1 MMMAFVVPT
10 LVARAFSTIIFAA
23 LWMVTRWQ
31 LAARHAVC
39 AARSPWRLCLR
50 FVILPGILSWFLTDG
65 TALPE
70 TGPDVSEMQV
80 SRAWDIN
87 LVRTNIDR
95 LVATLANVAM
105 KEKISRFAG
114 VGGAARELDSFETE
128 VFVVDGVE
136 QYADVRG
143 HNRTYHHISEIRGL
157 WSFGEI
163 VTMLRTTR
171 DIIDSSA
178 ATIDEPGQ
186 SSITGDSTGRD
197 VPVRDPDRAVV
208 RFQSA
213 AVDHKWFVT
222 RNGRIYWLDFEGAIQ
237 ISRRTGEI
245 ERLTWTSKSETPGA
259 GVAAILWD
267 VNFSTVTIAGDACT
281 VPAESVYRVV
291 RAGVDRKAEWN
302 LTRYNAMGRFGSN
315 VRVRYE

>member
-1 MMMAFVVPT
+1 MIMAFVVPT
-10 LVARAFSTIIFAA
+10 PVTWAFSTITCAA
-23 LWMVTRWQ
+23 FRMVKRWQ
-31 LAARHAVC
+31 LT
-39 AARSPWRLCLR
+39 STQKNLIWRLCLR
-50 FVILPGILSWFLTDG
+50 FVILPAMLSWFLTAR
-65 TALPE
+65 TAFPE

-80 SRAWDIN
+80 SRAWDMN
-87 LVRTNIDR
+87 AVQTTIDR

-178 ATIDEPGQ
+178 ASINEPGQ
-186 SSITGDSTGRD
+186 SLITEDSTSPNVSFVDR
-197 VPVRDPDRAVV
+197 DRAVI
-208 RFQSA
+208 RFQSES
-213 AVDHKWFVT
+213 VDHKWFVT

-245 ERLTWTSKSETPGA
+245 ERLTWTSKSEPPGA

-267 VNFSTVTIAGDACT
+267 VNFSTVTIAGEACT
-281 VPAESVYRVV
+281 VPSESVYRVV

-302 LTRYNAMGRFGSN
+302 LTQYNALGRFGSG
-315 VRVRYE
+315 VSVRYE